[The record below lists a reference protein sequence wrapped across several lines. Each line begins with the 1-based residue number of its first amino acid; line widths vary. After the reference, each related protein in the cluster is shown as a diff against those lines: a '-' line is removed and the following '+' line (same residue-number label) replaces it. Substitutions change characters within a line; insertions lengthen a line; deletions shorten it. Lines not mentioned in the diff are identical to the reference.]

1 VIRVFSIPSADK
13 VFQFRRGSYS
23 AKIYSMSFN
32 LVSSLLCVSSDT
44 ETVHIFKLSTN
55 DATEDSFDNNEKQL
69 VASKQ
74 RRSIGRSVGSFL
86 PDRLTDMWEPSRH
99 FASLKLSN
107 AGVRSLV
114 ALSSTTPQV
123 LVVTEEGYFYQY
135 NIDLENGG
143 ECVSLKRNSLLEPG
157 DSV

>member
-55 DATEDSFDNNEKQL
+55 DTMEDNASFDNNDHHL
-69 VASKQ
+69 SSRQ
-74 RRSIGRSVGSFL
+74 RRSSFQNISRSVGSFL

-99 FASLKLSN
+99 FSSLKLPN

-114 ALSSTTPQV
+114 ALS
-123 LVVTEEGYFYQY
+123 
-135 NIDLENGG
+135 
-143 ECVSLKRNSLLEPG
+143 R
-157 DSV
+157 

>member
-1 VIRVFSIPSADK
+1 MIRVFSIPGADK

-44 ETVHIFKLSTN
+44 ETVHIFKLSPN
-55 DATEDSFDNNEKQL
+55 DTIDDN
-69 VASKQ
+69 ASVDNREHHRSSRQ
-74 RRSIGRSVGSFL
+74 RRSSFHQISRSVGSFL

-99 FASLKLSN
+99 FASLKLPS

-114 ALSSTTPQV
+114 ALS
-123 LVVTEEGYFYQY
+123 
-135 NIDLENGG
+135 
-143 ECVSLKRNSLLEPG
+143 R
-157 DSV
+157 